1 MFEWLKGKVLFVLAG
16 VCAVLLIALIAV
28 GSYSAI
34 QGTKIEKLGEDLTR
48 VSGEL
53 EAAQKGLKDA
63 VESAKVTD
71 KVVSEN
77 NTTKQETKA
86 KTESIKAQV
95 DDASKKRA
103 KNEIDDGTYRASL
116 SNSMWN
122 AYCQAKPDDSACA
135 SKHPAD

>member
-1 MFEWLKGKVLFVLAG
+1 MFDWLKGKVLFVLAG
-16 VCAVLLIALIAV
+16 VCTVLLIALIAV

-34 QGTKIEKLGEDLTR
+34 QGTKIENLGKDLTR

-53 EAAQKGLKDA
+53 ETAQRGLKDA
-63 VESAKVTD
+63 AAGAKVTD
-71 KVVSEN
+71 KVVLEN

-86 KTESIKAQV
+86 KTGDIKSQV

-116 SNSMWN
+116 SNSMWD
-122 AYCQAKPDDSACA
+122 AYCQAKPTDIACT
-135 SKHPAD
+135 SKRPAD